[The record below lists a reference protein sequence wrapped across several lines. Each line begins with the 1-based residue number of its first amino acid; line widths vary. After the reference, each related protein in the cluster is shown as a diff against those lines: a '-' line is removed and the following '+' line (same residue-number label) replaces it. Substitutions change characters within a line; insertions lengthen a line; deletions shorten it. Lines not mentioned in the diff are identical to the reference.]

1 MEPTRC
7 RRARYLLTLPASV
20 QQAAAALAEANG
32 VSLNQFIA
40 AAVAEKFETLRNA
53 WEFLEDRAANTAPHQ
68 PRMYLRSV
76 ADRPPVAD
84 GKLA

>member
-1 MEPTRC
+1 M
-7 RRARYLLTLPASV
+7 